1 MATDPERLLRTDAA
15 RNVERILRSAR
26 KVFTESGPDAQ
37 LDEIAQHAGVGSR
50 TLYRRFP
57 NKAVLAKAAL
67 EQGIAEYIAPA
78 IEQAL
83 LDDDP
88 LRALTSVIDAAM
100 GLAAH
105 EHNTLAA
112 ARKAGAVISDAI
124 SPYYTSLT
132 LLTRRAQEAGRIRA
146 DLAPEDLPRIMA
158 MLFSLL
164 WTMDPASE
172 GWRRYLFLI
181 LDGMSPAAATPL
193 PEPVPLRPSSQPRNW
208 PI

>member
-1 MATDPERLLRTDAA
+1 MATDSERLLRTDAA
-15 RNVERILRSAR
+15 RNAERILRSAR
-26 KVFTESGPDAQ
+26 EVFAESGPDAQ
-37 LDEIAQHAGVGSR
+37 LDEIAQHAGVGIR

-88 LRALTSVIDAAM
+88 LLALTSVIDAAM
-100 GLAAH
+100 SMAAR

-112 ARKAGAVISDAI
+112 ARNAGAVISDAI
-124 SPYYTSLT
+124 GPYYASLT
-132 LLTRRAQEAGRIRA
+132 LLTQRAQEAGRIRA
-146 DLAPEDLPRIMA
+146 DLVPDDLPRIMA

-164 WTMDPASE
+164 WTMDPASD
-172 GWRRYLFLI
+172 GWRRYLSLI
-181 LDGMSPAAATPL
+181 LDGLSPAAATPL
-193 PEPVPLRPSSQPRNW
+193 PESVALRPSSQPRNW

>member
-1 MATDPERLLRTDAA
+1 MATDSERLLRTDAA
-15 RNVERILRSAR
+15 RNAERILRSAR
-26 KVFTESGPDAQ
+26 EVFAESGPDAQ
-37 LDEIAQHAGVGSR
+37 LDEIAQHAGVGIR

-78 IEQAL
+78 IEQSL

-100 GLAAH
+100 SLAAR

-112 ARKAGAVISDAI
+112 ARRAGAVLSDAVG
-124 SPYYTSLT
+124 PYYASLT

-146 DLAPEDLPRIMA
+146 DLVPDDLPRILA

-164 WTMDPASE
+164 WTMDPASD
-172 GWRRYLFLI
+172 GWRRYLSLI
-181 LDGMSPAAATPL
+181 LDGLSPAAATPL
-193 PEPVPLRPSSQPRNW
+193 PEPVPLRPSSRQRSW

>member
-1 MATDPERLLRTDAA
+1 MATDSERLLRADAA
-15 RNVERILRSAR
+15 RNAERILRSAR
-26 KVFTESGPDAQ
+26 EVFAESGPDAQ
-37 LDEIAQHAGVGSR
+37 LDEVAQHAGVGIR

-57 NKAVLAKAAL
+57 NKAVLTKAAL
-67 EQGIAEYIAPA
+67 EQSIAEYIAPA

-100 GLAAH
+100 SLAAR

-124 SPYYTSLT
+124 GPYYASLT
-132 LLTRRAQEAGRIRA
+132 LLTQRAQEAGRIRA
-146 DLAPEDLPRIMA
+146 DLVPDDLPRILA

-164 WTMDPASE
+164 WTMDPASD
-172 GWRRYLFLI
+172 GWRRYLSLI
-181 LDGMSPAAATPL
+181 LDGLSPAAATPL
-193 PEPVPLRPSSQPRNW
+193 PELVPLQPSSRPRNW

>member
-1 MATDPERLLRTDAA
+1 MATDSERLLRTDAA
-15 RNVERILRSAR
+15 RNAERILRSAR
-26 KVFTESGPDAQ
+26 EVFAKSGPDAQ
-37 LDEIAQHAGVGSR
+37 LDEIAQHAGVGIR

-57 NKAVLAKAAL
+57 TKAVLAKAAL
-67 EQGIAEYIAPA
+67 DQGITEDIAPA

-100 GLAAH
+100 GLAAR

-112 ARKAGAVISDAI
+112 ARRAGAVLSDVI
-124 SPYYTSLT
+124 GPYYASLT
-132 LLTRRAQEAGRIRA
+132 LLTRRAQQAGRIRA
-146 DLAPEDLPRIMA
+146 DLVPDDLPRILA

-164 WTMDPASE
+164 WTMDPAGD
-172 GWRRYLFLI
+172 GWRRYLSLI
-181 LDGMSPAAATPL
+181 LDGLAPAAATPL
-193 PEPVPLRPSSQPRNW
+193 PEPVPLRPSSPSKNW